1 MEPRTDPQLDIKNV
15 ENEIELIKKETK
27 KDITYVPYSEI

>member
-1 MEPRTDPQLDIKNV
+1 MKLTYQT